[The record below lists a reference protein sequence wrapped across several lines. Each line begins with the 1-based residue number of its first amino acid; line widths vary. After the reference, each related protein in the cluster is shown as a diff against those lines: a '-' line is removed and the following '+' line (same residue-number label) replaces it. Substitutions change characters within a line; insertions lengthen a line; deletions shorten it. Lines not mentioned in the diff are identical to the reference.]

1 MIAVIDELSKEI
13 YFISDSVRKMGFSDA
28 SKLLQ
33 MFHGEMISIVPVQR
47 IPALELVKML
57 GGEVS
62 APGNL
67 LSDSDP
73 IVPQP
78 NDRQFLV
85 PSRAAAVIVAGLNPP
100 LMFENGY
107 DYKDISTI
115 KNSYGGSVP
124 HQIEKLIS
132 SGKLRYVDSA
142 DVAELERK
150 KSDSIKMSNR
160 KHKNGGRKLDSD
172 EESYDDSDD
181 GDRRTRNATR
191 INL

>member
-1 MIAVIDELSKEI
+1 MIAVIDESSKEI

-33 MFHGEMISIVPVQR
+33 MFHGETISIVPVQR
-47 IPALELVKML
+47 IPALELAKML
-57 GGEVS
+57 EGEVA
-62 APGNL
+62 APGNS
-67 LSDSDP
+67 LSGNNP
-73 IVPQP
+73 IMPKS

-107 DYKDISTI
+107 DYKDVSTI

-150 KSDSIKMSNR
+150 KNDSIKMSNR

-172 EESYDDSDD
+172 DESYDDSDD